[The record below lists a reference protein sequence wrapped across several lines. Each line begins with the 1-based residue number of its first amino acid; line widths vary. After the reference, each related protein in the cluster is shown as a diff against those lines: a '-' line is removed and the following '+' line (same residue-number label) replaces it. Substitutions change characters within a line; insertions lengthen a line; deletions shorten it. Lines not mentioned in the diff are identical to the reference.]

1 MGFRTDILELIGLNA
16 VIVVLCVI
24 GIASDIWSRLLFNG
38 IDGILLLAIAL
49 MMAGIF
55 LLQIFLDLK
64 TAGYIGTPA
73 VAAAP
78 SKPAP
83 AAKTAAPAAAASAPS
98 TATAA
103 TPAANP
109 ESK

>member
-16 VIVVLCVI
+16 VIVILCVI

-38 IDGILLLAIAL
+38 IDGILLLSISL

-55 LLQIFLDLK
+55 SLQIFLDLK
-64 TAGYIGTPA
+64 TAGYIGSPA
-73 VAAAP
+73 VAAAAP

-83 AAKTAAPAAAASAPS
+83 AAKAAAPAAAPAPS
-98 TATAA
+98 TAPAA